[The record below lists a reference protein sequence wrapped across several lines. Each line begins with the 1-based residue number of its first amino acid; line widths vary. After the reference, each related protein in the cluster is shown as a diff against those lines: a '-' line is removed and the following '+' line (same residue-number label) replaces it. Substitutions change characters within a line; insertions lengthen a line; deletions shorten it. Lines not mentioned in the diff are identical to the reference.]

1 MKVKDGVAVITVQDL
16 KNICDF
22 LIKEKEKENHKEN
35 KKKYIQLYTHIG
47 RVHKMIYNKWI
58 ISLNGTSGEIKI
70 ISLKCP
76 A

>member
-35 KKKYIQLYTHIG
+35 EKNYIQLYTHI
-47 RVHKMIYNKWI
+47 HKMIYN
-58 ISLNGTSGEIKI
+58 N
-70 ISLKCP
+70 
-76 A
+76 